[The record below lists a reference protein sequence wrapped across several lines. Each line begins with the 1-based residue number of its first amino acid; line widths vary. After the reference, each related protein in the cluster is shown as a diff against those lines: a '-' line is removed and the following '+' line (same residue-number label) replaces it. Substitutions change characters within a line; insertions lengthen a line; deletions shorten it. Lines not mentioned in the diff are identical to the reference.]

1 MLHFFSSKSLRKI
14 KETIQQR
21 ALRMLYDDPTSDHNQ
36 FLNKSSKV
44 SMEVTHLRN
53 LTLRIFKVLNH
64 VNPEY
69 MKEIL
74 HKDTNLTHRLPNIK
88 FNQNNTDKYGN
99 QNLRNLGPRIWN
111 SLPSQIIEETNYN
124 KREATGFI
132 QLISSFCNCSKIKVY
147 NYRVHF

>member
-1 MLHFFSSKSLRKI
+1 
-14 KETIQQR
+14 
-21 ALRMLYDDPTSDHNQ
+21 MLYDDPTSDHNQ

-53 LTLRIFKVLNH
+53 LALRIFKVLNH

-99 QNLRNLGPRIWN
+99 QNLRNLGPH
-111 SLPSQIIEETNYN
+111 
-124 KREATGFI
+124 
-132 QLISSFCNCSKIKVY
+132 ISGIPCQA
-147 NYRVHF
+147 RL